1 MTPYGPKRE
10 KSPQAR
16 CDNFSCDFRVVPG
29 TTLGLKQVSANDIC
43 LRRKTL
49 KERRES
55 NMTALSVWILL
66 WFVNGWGFPNALIR
80 VPPYAVG
87 YLQHGLH
94 LAGRVTGSC

>member
-1 MTPYGPKRE
+1 
-10 KSPQAR
+10 
-16 CDNFSCDFRVVPG
+16 
-29 TTLGLKQVSANDIC
+29 
-43 LRRKTL
+43 
-49 KERRES
+49 
-55 NMTALSVWILL
+55 MTALPVWILL